1 MFKPSR
7 ILIPTDMSHHADKAI
22 RQGFEIARQ
31 FGSEVY
37 VLHVVQDH
45 VQQCTV
51 DYCIDVKLAEDL
63 QKQVMEG
70 ARNAIKKQ
78 VERLVGEDATKATLD
93 VKDGVPYDQ
102 ILKDADERA
111 TDLIVISS
119 LGTTGL
125 GKYLIGSVARHVL
138 LGAKCSVLLVREA

>member
-7 ILIPTDMSHHADKAI
+7 ILIPTDMSDHADKAI
-22 RQGFEIARQ
+22 RQGFAIAKQ

-51 DYCIDVKLAEDL
+51 DYCIDAKLADEL

-70 ARNAIKKQ
+70 AREGIKKQ
-78 VERLVGEDATKATLD
+78 VERLVGEEAVKAALD
-93 VKDGVPYDQ
+93 VKDGVPYDM
-102 ILKDADERA
+102 ILKEADERSA
-111 TDLIVISS
+111 DLIVISS
-119 LGTTGL
+119 LGTTGMA
-125 GKYLIGSVARHVL
+125 KYLIGSVARHVL
-138 LGAKCSVLLVREA
+138 LGAKCSVLLVR

>member
-138 LGAKCSVLLVREA
+138 LGAKCSVLLVR

>member
-70 ARNAIKKQ
+70 AREAIKKQ

-138 LGAKCSVLLVREA
+138 LGAKCSVLLVR

>member
-7 ILIPTDMSHHADKAI
+7 ILIPTDMSDHADKAI

-51 DYCIDVKLAEDL
+51 DYCIDVKLADEL

-70 ARNAIKKQ
+70 AREGIKKQ
-78 VERLVGEDATKATLD
+78 VERLVGEEAVKATLD
-93 VKDGVPYDQ
+93 VKDGVPYDM
-102 ILKDADERA
+102 ILKEADERSA
-111 TDLIVISS
+111 DLIVISS
-119 LGTTGL
+119 LGTTGMA
-125 GKYLIGSVARHVL
+125 KYLIGSVARHVL
-138 LGAKCSVLLVREA
+138 LGAKCSVLLVR